1 MKIIIF
7 FNGWKVWFVYKLWCI
22 WYVFKGRYI
31 LKIFD
36 IYWYVYKIG
45 KYGKIMLKIMMENYF
60 RVFLEDLFILIFKMY
75 VKMKI

>member
-36 IYWYVYKIG
+36 IYVYEIG
-45 KYGKIMLKIMMENYF
+45 KYGKIM
-60 RVFLEDLFILIFKMY
+60 
-75 VKMKI
+75 

>member
-1 MKIIIF
+1 MKIIIL

-36 IYWYVYKIG
+36 IYVYEIG
-45 KYGKIMLKIMMENYF
+45 KYGKIM
-60 RVFLEDLFILIFKMY
+60 
-75 VKMKI
+75 